1 MVSLVGLASDF
12 SLHLSHAY
20 QASKAV
26 TRALKVR
33 DALLTLGG
41 SVISAAI
48 TTMLSALVLA
58 VGTYVI
64 FFQKFGTFILLTIL
78 LSVLWAFLF
87 LMAVCAILGRIRP
100 HDDLLWAWRFV
111 TSLCRRPTPREPAPA
126 ANGTNGHEMHD
137 GLSRGQE
144 HGDGSGSLQEES
156 GRTTTVHYV

>member
-20 QASKAV
+20 QGSKAV

-33 DALLTLGG
+33 DALLTIGG
-41 SVISAAI
+41 SVISAAV

-58 VGTYVI
+58 AGTYVI

-87 LMAVCAILGRIRP
+87 LMALCAILGRIRP
-100 HDDLLWAWRFV
+100 HDDLLWAWRLV
-111 TSLCRRPTPREPAPA
+111 TSLCRRHATPREPAPA
-126 ANGTNGHEMHD
+126 ANGANGHEMLD
-137 GLSRGQE
+137 GQPQGDSRT
-144 HGDGSGSLQEES
+144 STS
-156 GRTTTVHYV
+156 VHYV